1 MLVKYLIYPTY
12 LLFILI
18 TNKIAS
24 FSNIITLITLIIQFY
39 YFAVN
44 NYIKNM
50 QRLINYQFLP
60 NDIFKSLLCVDSC
73 LYKVKGS
80 YLEIY
85 DLCVDSF

>member
-1 MLVKYLIYPTY
+1 
-12 LLFILI
+12 
-18 TNKIAS
+18 
-24 FSNIITLITLIIQFY
+24 
-39 YFAVN
+39 
-44 NYIKNM
+44 M